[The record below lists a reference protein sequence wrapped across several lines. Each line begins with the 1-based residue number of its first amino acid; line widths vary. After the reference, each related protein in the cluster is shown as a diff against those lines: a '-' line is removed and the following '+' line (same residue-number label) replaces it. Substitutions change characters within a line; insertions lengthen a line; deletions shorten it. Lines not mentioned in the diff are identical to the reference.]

1 MSKETKPSGKK
12 VRRQFSDE
20 FKRDAVNLVVIEG
33 YSFKRAAGA
42 VGVSPNSLRGWYA
55 KLAPDADA
63 GGEDPTNQSL
73 QEEIKRLRK
82 QLREAQLER
91 DILKKATAF
100 FAKESQ

>member
-63 GGEDPTNQSL
+63 GARVWFERGRSAGPN
-73 QEEIKRLRK
+73 
-82 QLREAQLER
+82 REVFDSGQIR
-91 DILKKATAF
+91 DKWGH
-100 FAKESQ
+100 